1 MELFLSAL
9 GLVFV
14 LEGLPYF
21 AFPEKMKGYLLRI
34 AEIPEGQLRV
44 SVFCPSSADSPSF
57 TSPGRAES
65 RRRGDLPMKLQDF
78 DYHLPESLI
87 AQAPLS
93 DREGSRMMVVDR
105 ASETVTSRVFSDL
118 PDYFDAG
125 DVLVLNESKVIPA
138 RLTARKASGG
148 TVEILLLRDLT
159 GPSSLPEWE
168 ALLRP
173 GKRVREGTAF
183 FFSDGSQ
190 AKAVEKVTAKK
201 WVLRFNPREDFET
214 FVHREGQAPLPPY
227 IKRKMENGLRDLD
240 LERYQTVYARVP
252 GSIAAPTAGL
262 HFTGKTLERLYKKG
276 VRTVPLT
283 LHVGL
288 GTFQPVEADDV
299 EDHRMESESYEIS
312 REGGKVIETARRVTA
327 VGTTSTRVIE
337 TIFRN
342 GGEEATLTG
351 NTSLFIYPG
360 FRFRRVDRLVTN
372 FHLPRSS
379 LFLLVCAFAG
389 RDLMLEAYG
398 KAVAEGYRFYSYG
411 DVMLIL

>member
-1 MELFLSAL
+1 
-9 GLVFV
+9 
-14 LEGLPYF
+14 
-21 AFPEKMKGYLLRI
+21 
-34 AEIPEGQLRV
+34 
-44 SVFCPSSADSPSF
+44 
-57 TSPGRAES
+57 
-65 RRRGDLPMKLQDF
+65 MKLQDF

-105 ASETVTSRVFSDL
+105 ASGTVTSRVFSDL

-159 GPSSLPEWE
+159 GPSPLPEWE
-168 ALLRP
+168 VLLRP

-190 AKAVEKVTAKK
+190 AKAVERVTAKK
-201 WVLRFNPREDFET
+201 WVLRFNPREDLET

-227 IKRKMENGLRDLD
+227 IKRKTGNGLRDLD

-262 HFTGKTLERLYKKG
+262 HFTGKTLERLDKKG

-288 GTFQPVEADDV
+288 GTFQPLEADDV

-312 REGGKVIETARRVTA
+312 GEGARIIETARRVTA

-342 GGEEATLTG
+342 GGSPAPLKG

-389 RDLMLEAYG
+389 RDLMFEAYG

-411 DVMLIL
+411 DAMLIL

>member
-1 MELFLSAL
+1 
-9 GLVFV
+9 
-14 LEGLPYF
+14 
-21 AFPEKMKGYLLRI
+21 
-34 AEIPEGQLRV
+34 
-44 SVFCPSSADSPSF
+44 
-57 TSPGRAES
+57 
-65 RRRGDLPMKLQDF
+65 MKLQDF

-105 ASETVTSRVFSDL
+105 ASGTVTSRVFSDL
-118 PDYFDAG
+118 PDYFEAG

-262 HFTGKTLERLYKKG
+262 HFTGKTLERLDKKG

-299 EDHRMESESYEIS
+299 EDHRMEPESYEIS
-312 REGGKVIETARRVTA
+312 REGAKVIETARRVTA